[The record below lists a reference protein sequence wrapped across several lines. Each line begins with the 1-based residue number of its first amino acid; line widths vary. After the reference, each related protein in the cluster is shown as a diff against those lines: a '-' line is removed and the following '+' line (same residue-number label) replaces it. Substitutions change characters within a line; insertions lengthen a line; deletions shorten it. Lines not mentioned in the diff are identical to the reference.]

1 MIPPRLLWSA
11 HSRGLSVRAGA
22 PQGLLVLAITLI
34 LCLGGGRLA
43 AADRLVVR
51 RPGAQGR
58 IELQGEVLEYRG
70 EEVSF
75 QASADGPIQTWRG
88 PEIVMVEP
96 ERREPHQRGRQA
108 IAQAPAQA
116 AADLEQALAE
126 ETRPWVRRE
135 ILADLVRC
143 AVFQRQFAV
152 AGSRYLAIETSD
164 PETPH
169 LAVIPLRW
177 TPDPVARDDRAAA
190 VKWLKSKSA
199 TANLLGA
206 SHLVLDPEFAS
217 EAEAT
222 LRQIGR
228 GDSLRLQPLAQW
240 QLRRIEAFSGRP
252 RLSDLQYWQRSLD
265 QLPVHLQAGPA
276 YLVAEAL
283 DRRAESALAA
293 SYWLRLVTHEA
304 ADLRLLAASLER
316 GAEALQTAG
325 QAAEAMA
332 LREELQRRFPEMVRE
347 TAAPGTQPSRK
358 PSPTR

>member
-1 MIPPRLLWSA
+1 M
-11 HSRGLSVRAGA
+11 
-22 PQGLLVLAITLI
+22 
-34 LCLGGGRLA
+34 
-43 AADRLVVR
+43 
-51 RPGAQGR
+51 
-58 IELQGEVLEYRG
+58 
-70 EEVSF
+70 
-75 QASADGPIQTWRG
+75 
-88 PEIVMVEP
+88 
-96 ERREPHQRGRQA
+96 
-108 IAQAPAQA
+108 
-116 AADLEQALAE
+116 
-126 ETRPWVRRE
+126 
-135 ILADLVRC
+135 
-143 AVFQRQFAV
+143 
-152 AGSRYLAIETSD
+152 
-164 PETPH
+164 
-169 LAVIPLRW
+169 
-177 TPDPVARDDRAAA
+177 ARDDRAAA